1 VREPLRFEFVSRG
14 DPVAGR
20 LWIGPSESACPL
32 VLVAPGLGSSQR
44 APEVE
49 ALCRALVHAGLAAAV
64 IDLPLAGERASR
76 KLSARLLDGALRR
89 ERSAADE
96 RLWAEFVRQ
105 TAADLA
111 AAAEALAGR
120 PDLETGA
127 LGLVA
132 FEPGAGAAAGF
143 AASDPRVRSV
153 QRVAA
158 GVPAAEIARA
168 LREGLLASARADR

>member
-1 VREPLRFEFVSRG
+1 VREPLHFEFVSRG

-20 LWIGPSESACPL
+20 LWSGPSGSRRPL

-49 ALCRALVHAGLAAAV
+49 ALCAALVHAGLAAAA

-76 KLSARLLDGALRR
+76 KLSARLLDCALRR

-105 TAADLA
+105 TSSDLA
-111 AAAEALAGR
+111 AAAEALAGHR
-120 PDLETGA
+120 DLAADA

-132 FEPGAGAAAGF
+132 FEPGGEAAAGW
-143 AASDPRVRSV
+143 AARDPRVRSV
-153 QRVAA
+153 QRLAA
-158 GVPAAEIARA
+158 DAPAAEIARG
-168 LREGLLASARADR
+168 LRERLLASARADR

>member
-1 VREPLRFEFVSRG
+1 VREPFRFEFVSRG

-20 LWIGPSESACPL
+20 LWTGPSESARPL
-32 VLVAPGLGSSQR
+32 VLVAPGLGSSQH

-64 IDLPLAGERASR
+64 IDLPLVGERASR
-76 KLSARLLDGALRR
+76 KLSARLLDAALRR
-89 ERSAADE
+89 ERSAPDE

-105 TAADLA
+105 AAADLA
-111 AAAEALAGR
+111 AAADALAGH
-120 PDLETGA
+120 PELAAGA

-132 FEPGAGAAAGF
+132 FEPGSEAAAGL
-143 AASDPRVRSV
+143 AARDPRVRCV

-158 GVPAAEIARA
+158 DAPAAEIAHG